1 MQCLPFPGKGAKVE
15 EIIDWVAG
23 VVKAV
28 PDTV

>member
-1 MQCLPFPGKGAKVE
+1 VE